1 MSKPSPSSPV
11 EFFTGKTGYLKRWWT
26 PPPPVSAVR
35 VSGSLPCLAA
45 REANDSA
52 PPLRG
57 STSSAKKPASLP
69 VATPIFASS
78 QISHH
83 LRTFA
88 SSVEASCTPFFVRGC
103 LPALAHTNRLHRCLP
118 LPLQVFL

>member
-1 MSKPSPSSPV
+1 MSRPGPSSPV
-11 EFFTGKTGYLKRWWT
+11 EFFTGKAGYLKRWWT

-35 VSGSLPCLAA
+35 VSGSLPCLASS
-45 REANDSA
+45 EDNDSA

-69 VATPIFASS
+69 VATPIFAYS

-83 LRTFA
+83 RRIFP

-103 LPALAHTNRLHRCLP
+103 LPALSQAD
-118 LPLQVFL
+118 